1 VAPEHRKTP
10 EDRDDFTKVVESYGR
25 PFYSYAY
32 SRLRDH
38 HTTQDV
44 VQCAIIKLHKKW
56 MADPETVEKNR
67 AYAFTIL
74 RNAVRDHL
82 RAQRRE
88 SDISDRSDVG
98 MPDTHPGPERHAVAR
113 DLLERALGELPER
126 HAEVFFLRHYA
137 GYGPSEIGELLGL
150 ATATVSTYLSSAKSI
165 LRETLATLD
174 Y

>member
-1 VAPEHRKTP
+1 MI
-10 EDRDDFTKVVESYGR
+10 FTKVVESYGR

-44 VQCAIIKLHKKW
+44 VQCAIIKLHKQW
-56 MADPETVEKNR
+56 MVDPETVEKNR

-74 RNAVRDHL
+74 RNAVRDHSGPNDASQVSVTGQTSAH
-82 RAQRRE
+82 RTR
-88 SDISDRSDVG
+88 
-98 MPDTHPGPERHAVAR
+98 TPGPERYAVAR

-137 GYGPSEIGELLGL
+137 GYGPGAIGELLGL
-150 ATATVSTYLSSAKSI
+150 GTATVSTYLSSAKSI
-165 LRETLATLD
+165 LRETLATLG